1 MHSIRTTIE
10 GSMDEAEAATRTALG
25 AVGFGVVS
33 EIDVAANLHAALGIE
48 RPPLKILGACSP
60 VFAQKALEIDS
71 SVALLMPCNVVL
83 EPDGD
88 RTQIT
93 AIDPRELISDPA
105 FTELAT
111 EAADQLTAALASLG
125 SVASEN
131 VA

>member
-1 MHSIRTTIE
+1 MHSIQTTID

-33 EIDVAANLHAALGIE
+33 EIDVAANLRNALGTE
-48 RPPLKILGACSP
+48 RAPLKILGACSP
-60 VFAQKALEIDS
+60 VFAQKALEVDS

-88 RTQIT
+88 RTRVT

-105 FTELAT
+105 FAELAE
-111 EAADQLTAALASLG
+111 EAADQLTAALAALG
-125 SVASEN
+125 GVVSEST
-131 VA
+131 A

>member
-10 GSMDEAEAATRTALG
+10 GSMGEAEAATRSALG
-25 AVGFGVVS
+25 AVGFGIVS
-33 EIDVAANLHAALGIE
+33 EIDVAANLRAALGIE

-111 EAADQLTAALASLG
+111 EAADQLTAALVALG
-125 SVASEN
+125 GVVSETVA
-131 VA
+131 